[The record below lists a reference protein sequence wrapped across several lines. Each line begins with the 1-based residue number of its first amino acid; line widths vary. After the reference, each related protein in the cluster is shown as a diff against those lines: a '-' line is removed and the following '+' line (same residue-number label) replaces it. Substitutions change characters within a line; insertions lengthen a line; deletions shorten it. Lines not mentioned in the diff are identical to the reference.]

1 MRCSITCITDTI
13 TINDDQINFKAVRS
27 SGPGGQHVNKVSTAI
42 LLKYDVLTQNYPSW
56 FLTQLKLNAGSQFSK
71 NGVIILKAQS
81 YRSQARNK
89 DDALTRL
96 IQLFKKSA
104 IQPKKRMKTI
114 PPKSVNQNR
123 LTLKK
128 LQSKKKILRKPP
140 KLDE

>member
-1 MRCSITCITDTI
+1 MIHITDSI
-13 TINDDQINFKAVRS
+13 TINDDQIDFKAVRS

-71 NGVIILKAQS
+71 NGIIILKAQS

-96 IQLFKKSA
+96 IHLFKKSA

>member
-1 MRCSITCITDTI
+1 
-13 TINDDQINFKAVRS
+13 
-27 SGPGGQHVNKVSTAI
+27 
-42 LLKYDVLTQNYPSW
+42 
-56 FLTQLKLNAGSQFSK
+56 LNAGSQFSK
-71 NGVIILKAQS
+71 NGVITLKAQS

-104 IQPKKRMKTI
+104 IRPIKRIKTM

-128 LQSKKKILRKPP
+128 LQSKKKNLRKPP

>member
-1 MRCSITCITDTI
+1 MIHITDSITIFE
-13 TINDDQINFKAVRS
+13 NQIDFKAIRS

-42 LLKYDVLTQNYPSW
+42 SLKYDVLTQNYPSW
-56 FLTQLKLNAGSQFSK
+56 FLAQLKLNAGSQFSK
-71 NGVIILKAQS
+71 NGIIILKAQS

-96 IQLFKKSA
+96 IHLFKQSA
-104 IQPKKRMKTI
+104 IRPRKRMKTI

>member
-1 MRCSITCITDTI
+1 MIHITDSI
-13 TINDDQINFKAVRS
+13 TINDDQIDLKAVRS

-56 FLTQLKLNAGSQFSK
+56 FLTQLKLNAGSQLSK

-96 IQLFKKSA
+96 IHLFKKSA
-104 IQPKKRMKTI
+104 IRPIKRMKTI
-114 PPKSVNQNR
+114 PSKSVNQNR

-128 LQSKKKILRKPP
+128 LRSKKKNLRKPP

>member
-1 MRCSITCITDTI
+1 MIHITDSI
-13 TINDDQINFKAVRS
+13 TINDDQIDFKAVRS

-71 NGVIILKAQS
+71 NGIIILKAQS

-96 IQLFKKSA
+96 IHLFKISA
-104 IQPKKRMKTI
+104 IRPIKRMKTI
-114 PPKSVNQNR
+114 PPKRVNQNR

-128 LQSKKKILRKPP
+128 IQSKKKILRKPP

>member
-1 MRCSITCITDTI
+1 MIHITDSI
-13 TINDDQINFKAVRS
+13 TINDDQIDFKAVRS

-42 LLKYDVLTQNYPSW
+42 LLKYDVMTQNYPSW

-71 NGVIILKAQS
+71 NGIIILKAQS

-114 PPKSVNQNR
+114 PPKIVNQNR

>member
-1 MRCSITCITDTI
+1 MIHITDTI

-71 NGVIILKAQS
+71 NGIIILKAQS

>member
-1 MRCSITCITDTI
+1 MIHITDSITIFE
-13 TINDDQINFKAVRS
+13 NQIDFKAIRS

-42 LLKYDVLTQNYPSW
+42 SLKYDVLTQNYPSW

-71 NGVIILKAQS
+71 NGIIILKAQS
-81 YRSQARNK
+81 YRSQVRNK

-96 IQLFKKSA
+96 IHLFKQSA
-104 IQPKKRMKTI
+104 NRPIKRMKTI
-114 PPKSVNQNR
+114 PAKSVNQNR
-123 LTLKK
+123 LNLKK

>member
-1 MRCSITCITDTI
+1 MIHITDSI
-13 TINDDQINFKAVRS
+13 TINDTQIDFKAVRS

-42 LLKYDVLTQNYPSW
+42 LLKYDVMTQNYPSW

-71 NGVIILKAQS
+71 NGIIILKAQS
-81 YRSQARNK
+81 YRSQTRNK

-104 IQPKKRMKTI
+104 IQPIKRMKTI

-123 LTLKK
+123 LNLKK
-128 LQSKKKILRKPP
+128 LQSKKKNLRKPP

>member
-1 MRCSITCITDTI
+1 MIYITDSITIY
-13 TINDDQINFKAVRS
+13 DDQIDFKAVRS

-42 LLKYDVLTQNYPSW
+42 LLKYDALTQNYPSW
-56 FLTQLKLNAGSQFSK
+56 FLTQLKLNAGSQLSK

-89 DDALTRL
+89 DDALKRL
-96 IQLFKKSA
+96 IQLFKQSA
-104 IQPKKRMKTI
+104 IQPIKRMKTI

>member
-1 MRCSITCITDTI
+1 MIHITDSI
-13 TINDDQINFKAVRS
+13 TINDDQIEFKAVRS

-42 LLKYDVLTQNYPSW
+42 LLKYDVMTQNYPSW

-96 IQLFKKSA
+96 IQLFKQSA
-104 IQPKKRMKTI
+104 IRPIKRIKTI
-114 PPKSVNQNR
+114 PPESVKQNR
-123 LTLKK
+123 LNLKK
-128 LQSKKKILRKPP
+128 LQSKKKNLRKPP

>member
-1 MRCSITCITDTI
+1 MIHITDTI

-104 IQPKKRMKTI
+104 IQPIKRMKTI

-123 LTLKK
+123 LNLKK

>member
-1 MRCSITCITDTI
+1 MIHITDSITIFE
-13 TINDDQINFKAVRS
+13 NQIDFKAIRS

-42 LLKYDVLTQNYPSW
+42 SLKYDVLTQNYPSW

-71 NGVIILKAQS
+71 NGIIILKAQS
-81 YRSQARNK
+81 YRSQVRNK

-96 IQLFKKSA
+96 IHLFKQSA
-104 IQPKKRMKTI
+104 IRPRKRMKTI

>member
-1 MRCSITCITDTI
+1 MIHIADSIA
-13 TINDDQINFKAVRS
+13 INDDQIDFKAVRS

-42 LLKYDVLTQNYPSW
+42 LLKYDVLAQNYPPW
-56 FLTQLKLNAGSQFSK
+56 FLTQLKLNAGSQISK

-89 DDALTRL
+89 DDALKRL
-96 IQLFKKSA
+96 IQLFNQSA
-104 IQPKKRMKTI
+104 VRPIKRMKTI
-114 PPKSVNQNR
+114 PSKSVNQNR

-128 LQSKKKILRKPP
+128 LRSKKKNLRKPP

>member
-1 MRCSITCITDTI
+1 MIHITDSITIFE
-13 TINDDQINFKAVRS
+13 NQIDFKAIRS

-42 LLKYDVLTQNYPSW
+42 SLKYDVLTQNYPSW

-71 NGVIILKAQS
+71 NGIIILKAQS

-96 IQLFKKSA
+96 IHLFKQSA
-104 IQPKKRMKTI
+104 IRPRKRMKTI
-114 PPKSVNQNR
+114 PAKSVNQNR

>member
-1 MRCSITCITDTI
+1 MIHITDTI
-13 TINDDQINFKAVRS
+13 TINDDKIDFKAVRS

-104 IQPKKRMKTI
+104 IQPIKRMKTI
-114 PPKSVNQNR
+114 PHKSVNQNR
-123 LTLKK
+123 LNLKK
-128 LQSKKKILRKPP
+128 LQSKKKNLRKPP

>member
-1 MRCSITCITDTI
+1 MIHITDSI
-13 TINDDQINFKAVRS
+13 TINDDQIEFKAVRS

-89 DDALTRL
+89 DDALKRL
-96 IQLFKKSA
+96 IQLFNQSA
-104 IQPKKRMKTI
+104 VRPIKRMKTI
-114 PPKSVNQNR
+114 PSKSVNQNR

-128 LQSKKKILRKPP
+128 LRSKKKNLRKPP

>member
-1 MRCSITCITDTI
+1 MIHITDSI
-13 TINDDQINFKAVRS
+13 TINDDQIDFKAVRS
-27 SGPGGQHVNKVSTAI
+27 SGPGGQHVNKVYTAI
-42 LLKYDVLTQNYPSW
+42 LLKYDVLTQNYPTW

-96 IQLFKKSA
+96 IQLFKQSA
-104 IQPKKRMKTI
+104 IRPRKRIKTI
-114 PPKSVNQNR
+114 TPKSVNQNR

-128 LQSKKKILRKPP
+128 LQSKKKNLRKPP

>member
-1 MRCSITCITDTI
+1 MIHITDSI
-13 TINDDQINFKAVRS
+13 TINDDQIEFKAVRS

-96 IQLFKKSA
+96 IQLFKQSA
-104 IQPKKRMKTI
+104 IRPIKRIKTI
-114 PPKSVNQNR
+114 PPESVKQNR

-128 LQSKKKILRKPP
+128 LQSKKKNLRKPP

>member
-1 MRCSITCITDTI
+1 MIHITDSI
-13 TINDDQINFKAVRS
+13 TINDDQIDFKAVRS

-71 NGVIILKAQS
+71 NGIIILKAQS

-96 IQLFKKSA
+96 IHLFKKSA
-104 IQPKKRMKTI
+104 IRQRKRMKTI

>member
-1 MRCSITCITDTI
+1 
-13 TINDDQINFKAVRS
+13 
-27 SGPGGQHVNKVSTAI
+27 

-71 NGVIILKAQS
+71 NGIIILKAQS

-96 IQLFKKSA
+96 IHLFKKSA
-104 IQPKKRMKTI
+104 IRPIKRMKTI

>member
-1 MRCSITCITDTI
+1 MIHITDTI
-13 TINDDQINFKAVRS
+13 TINDDKIDFKAVRS

-71 NGVIILKAQS
+71 NGIIILKAQS

-104 IQPKKRMKTI
+104 IQPIKRMKTI

-123 LTLKK
+123 LNLKK
-128 LQSKKKILRKPP
+128 LQSKKKKLRKPP

>member
-1 MRCSITCITDTI
+1 MIHITDSITIFE
-13 TINDDQINFKAVRS
+13 NQIDFKAIRS

-42 LLKYDVLTQNYPSW
+42 SLKYDVLTQNYPSW

-71 NGVIILKAQS
+71 NGIIILKAQS
-81 YRSQARNK
+81 YRSQVRNK

-96 IQLFKKSA
+96 IHLFKQSA
-104 IQPKKRMKTI
+104 IRPIKRIKTI
-114 PPKSVNQNR
+114 PAKSVNQNR

>member
-1 MRCSITCITDTI
+1 MIHITDSITIFE
-13 TINDDQINFKAVRS
+13 NQIDFKAIRS

-42 LLKYDVLTQNYPSW
+42 SLKYDVLTQNYPSW

-71 NGVIILKAQS
+71 NGIIILKAQS
-81 YRSQARNK
+81 YRSQVRNK

-96 IQLFKKSA
+96 IHLFKQSA
-104 IQPKKRMKTI
+104 IRPRKRMKTI
-114 PPKSVNQNR
+114 PAKSVNQNR

>member
-1 MRCSITCITDTI
+1 MIHITDSI
-13 TINDDQINFKAVRS
+13 TINDDQIDFKAVRS

>member
-1 MRCSITCITDTI
+1 MIHITDSI
-13 TINDDQINFKAVRS
+13 TINDDQIDFKAVRS

-71 NGVIILKAQS
+71 NGIIILKAQS

-96 IQLFKKSA
+96 IHLFKKSA
-104 IQPKKRMKTI
+104 IQPIKRMKTI

>member
-1 MRCSITCITDTI
+1 MIHITDSI
-13 TINDDQINFKAVRS
+13 TINDNQIDFKAVRS

-71 NGVIILKAQS
+71 NGIIILKAQS

>member
-1 MRCSITCITDTI
+1 MIHITDSI
-13 TINDDQINFKAVRS
+13 TINDDQIDFKAVRS

-42 LLKYDVLTQNYPSW
+42 LLKYDVLIQNYPSW

-71 NGVIILKAQS
+71 NGIIILKAQS

-128 LQSKKKILRKPP
+128 LQSKKKILRKPVG
-140 KLDE
+140 LL

>member
-1 MRCSITCITDTI
+1 MIHITDSI
-13 TINDDQINFKAVRS
+13 TINDDQIKFKAVRS

-81 YRSQARNK
+81 YRSQALNK

-96 IQLFKKSA
+96 IQLFKQSA
-104 IQPKKRMKTI
+104 IRPIERIKTI

-128 LQSKKKILRKPP
+128 LQSKKKNLRKPP

>member
-1 MRCSITCITDTI
+1 MIHITDSITIFE
-13 TINDDQINFKAVRS
+13 NQIDFKAIRS

-42 LLKYDVLTQNYPSW
+42 SLKYDVLTQNYPSW
-56 FLTQLKLNAGSQFSK
+56 FLAQLKLNAGSHFSK
-71 NGVIILKAQS
+71 NGIIILKAQS

-96 IQLFKKSA
+96 IHLFKQSA
-104 IQPKKRMKTI
+104 IRPIKRMKTI
-114 PPKSVNQNR
+114 PAKSVNQNR
-123 LTLKK
+123 LNLKK

>member
-1 MRCSITCITDTI
+1 MIHITDSI
-13 TINDDQINFKAVRS
+13 TINDDQIDFKAVRS

-71 NGVIILKAQS
+71 NGIIILKAQS

-96 IQLFKKSA
+96 IHLFKISA
-104 IQPKKRMKTI
+104 IRPIKRMKTI

-128 LQSKKKILRKPP
+128 LKSKKKILRKPP

>member
-1 MRCSITCITDTI
+1 MIHITDSI
-13 TINDDQINFKAVRS
+13 TINDDQIDFKAVRS

-42 LLKYDVLTQNYPSW
+42 LLKYDVMTQNYPSW

-71 NGVIILKAQS
+71 NGIIILKAQS

-104 IQPKKRMKTI
+104 IQPKKRKKTI

>member
-1 MRCSITCITDTI
+1 MIHITDSI
-13 TINDDQINFKAVRS
+13 TINDDQIDFKAVRS

-71 NGVIILKAQS
+71 NGIIILKSKS

-96 IQLFKKSA
+96 IHLFKKSA
-104 IQPKKRMKTI
+104 IRPRKRMKTI

>member
-1 MRCSITCITDTI
+1 MIHITDSI
-13 TINDDQINFKAVRS
+13 TINDDQIDFKAVRS

-71 NGVIILKAQS
+71 NGIIILKAQS

-96 IQLFKKSA
+96 IHLFKKSA
-104 IQPKKRMKTI
+104 IRPLKRMKTN

-128 LQSKKKILRKPP
+128 LQSKKKNLRKPP